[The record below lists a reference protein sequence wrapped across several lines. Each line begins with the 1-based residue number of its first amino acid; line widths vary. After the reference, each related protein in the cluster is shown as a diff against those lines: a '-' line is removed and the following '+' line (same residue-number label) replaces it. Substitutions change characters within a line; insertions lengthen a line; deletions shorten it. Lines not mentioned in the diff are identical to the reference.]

1 MNKQQV
7 PAMRVTRG
15 MSRSDPTSP
24 EDSSSI
30 RFIEPVKCSCCNV
43 IYSDDSDKLVLCE
56 LCNEEWKCIKCM
68 NLTDEM
74 YEALQSC
81 DDLTWICK
89 YCKKFKSTC
98 GQYVAEA
105 VKKAMEE
112 YTTDTESALFKMV
125 ENLETRLKKLEAD
138 SSTQEITSA
147 VGTDAKE
154 ALNKCQGLASDL
166 STINKRM
173 EMMVTEPDE
182 IAKRKNNI
190 SISGLPEYDS
200 FDDGT
205 LFQLLIETMDIEPKP
220 EPKHIRRLGQSN
232 QGKRYM
238 KVFLQSGDEKETIM
252 RKAKALKKAKQDGLP
267 FDPQRVYIG
276 HDLTKIQREREFKIR
291 ERRRQAAARG
301 DSRSE
306 PAKN

>member
-1 MNKQQV
+1 
-7 PAMRVTRG
+7 
-15 MSRSDPTSP
+15 
-24 EDSSSI
+24 
-30 RFIEPVKCSCCNV
+30 
-43 IYSDDSDKLVLCE
+43 
-56 LCNEEWKCIKCM
+56 M
-68 NLTDEM
+68 NLTEEM
-74 YEALQSC
+74 YQALQSC

-98 GQYVAEA
+98 GKYVAEA

-112 YTTDTESALFKMV
+112 SMLSKRVESI
-125 ENLETRLKKLEAD
+125 ETRLKKLETD

-190 SISGLPEYDS
+190 IVSGLPEYDS

-205 LFQLLIETMDIEPKP
+205 LFQLLIEAMDIEPKP

-232 QGKRYM
+232 KGQRYM
-238 KVFLQSGDEKETIM
+238 KVFLQSGEEKETIM
-252 RKAKALKKAKQDGLP
+252 KKAKALKKTKQDGLP

-276 HDLTKIQREREFKIR
+276 HDLTKIQREREYRIR
-291 ERRRQAAARG
+291 ERRRQVAARS
-301 DSRSE
+301 DSGTE
-306 PAKN
+306 A